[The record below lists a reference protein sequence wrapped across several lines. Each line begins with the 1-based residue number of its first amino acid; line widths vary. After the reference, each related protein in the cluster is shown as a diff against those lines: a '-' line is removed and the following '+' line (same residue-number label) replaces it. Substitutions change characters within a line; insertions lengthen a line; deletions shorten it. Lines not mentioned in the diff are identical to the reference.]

1 MSTIKANAWQ
11 RANGTVVGTVLQT
24 IANTNADPLTI
35 SASSS
40 WYDVCSVSI
49 TPASSSNRC
58 LLIFHLTGGTSGSWD
73 RSEYV
78 LRRSGTNIAIGST
91 SGGGQT
97 TGKLFGD
104 LTGSTQ
110 VMTYGG
116 CFLDTPNTTSA
127 ITYTLSVRDGN
138 TDTTMF
144 VNRSGNGVGSGTQ
157 TSTVSTLV
165 VQEIQA

>member
-1 MSTIKANAWQ
+1 MSTLKANAWQ

-24 IANTNADPLTI
+24 LANTNADPI
-35 SASSS
+35 AVSASST
-40 WYDVCSVSI
+40 WYDVCSVTI
-49 TPASSSNRC
+49 TPASSSNKC
-58 LLIFHLTGGTSGSWD
+58 LLLFHLTGVTSGSWD

-97 TGKLFGD
+97 TGKLIGD
-104 LTGSTQ
+104 YSGNTSI
-110 VMTYGG
+110 VTYGG
-116 CFLDTPNTTSA
+116 CYLDTPATTSA

-138 TDTTMF
+138 VDTTMWI
-144 VNRSGNGVGSGTQ
+144 NRAGVGVGSGNQ